1 MPFTA
6 VLGRWT
12 RPVQSRNSAW
22 MFRSHMFVG
31 IPRLVLIATAYL
43 ACAQPVLHK
52 TATATFPAREPNCV
66 FDVVGSHPGPG
77 YLEVAQIAIEGDRSF
92 GAGQYRNPQ
101 EFADV
106 VHARVCAIGGDALVT
121 EVNGF
126 GIIVRGI
133 VFHRVDEPQPPLQ
146 GQPAEVVPAADACN
160 PICSPGFSCN
170 AGTCIPQCNP
180 ACGEAETC
188 GNDRLCHPRP

>member
-1 MPFTA
+1 M
-6 VLGRWT
+6 
-12 RPVQSRNSAW
+12 SRRHVFARISCFILIVPAW
-22 MFRSHMFVG
+22 
-31 IPRLVLIATAYL
+31 L

-77 YLEVAQIAIEGDRSF
+77 HVEVAQISIEGNPSY
-92 GAGQYRNPQ
+92 GAGQYHNPQ

-106 VHARVCAIGGDALVT
+106 VHSRVCAVGGDVLAT

-126 GIIVRGI
+126 GVIVRGI
-133 VFHRVDEPQPPLQ
+133 VFHRVDEPQPPQ
-146 GQPAEVVPAADACN
+146 ARPSEPAPSVELCN

-180 ACGEAETC
+180 ACTEAETC
-188 GNDRLCHPRP
+188 GNDRVCHPSK